1 MSETSS
7 TSQDR
12 DILPDNDR
20 LSRREFLKNGARA
33 VTSLALAQATAIAS
47 QRSTAIPAT
56 RPNFVFVMTNG
67 HRPSALS
74 LMANPIVQT
83 PNFDRIGREGAQLR
97 QAFVI
102 NSLCLPS
109 RATALTGL
117 YSHATGCI
125 DNGDRAIPAQVP
137 MFTDVLRA
145 AGYEVALFGKAHV
158 KDLGKRYWDYYFGF
172 PSAATDYFWPQI
184 EQGARGAVQAPQT
197 FDGYVD
203 DVVTSHALEWVKE
216 KREKPFCLLL
226 WMQSPHAPFFRA
238 RRHLDL
244 YNGVPIPK
252 PATFDDDLKG
262 YPGKPRAFADA
273 DNKIGTYALHSQTRM
288 NSARSLEEVTKDYYA
303 GIVLA
308 DENMGKTFEA
318 LTTLGVLDDTVILFT
333 ADHGFFLGEWRM
345 YDKRF
350 MHEPSIRV
358 PLFIRYPRLI
368 KPGTVVADKMTLN
381 LDWAPT
387 ILDFAGVPVP
397 SQMQGRSLVPLLQG
411 EQPANWR
418 KEWLYEYYEY
428 PGPHNVKKN
437 RGIRT
442 DRYKLMHYYEEP
454 QEFEL
459 YDLQE
464 DPGEL
469 RNLYADARYASLTRE
484 LLARIDELRKETGDL
499 GQPPTSSP
507 AATLNCEQMAMM

>member
-1 MSETSS
+1 MTSIIPS
-7 TSQDR
+7 TD
-12 DILPDNDR
+12 DKV
-20 LSRREFLKNGARA
+20 SRREFLKKSVA
-33 VTSLALAQATAIAS
+33 VVGSLGLTPSMTGQGATAAHIS
-47 QRSTAIPAT
+47 

-74 LMANPIVQT
+74 LAGNPIVKT
-83 PNFDRIGREGAQLR
+83 PNFDRIAHDGIQF
-97 QAFVI
+97 QQSFVI

-109 RATALTGL
+109 RATGLTGL
-117 YSHATGCI
+117 YSHTNGCL
-125 DNGDRAIPAQVP
+125 DNGDREIPSQIP
-137 MFTDVLRA
+137 MFTDLLRN

-172 PSAATDYFWPQI
+172 PSPATDYFWPEI
-184 EQGARGAVQAPQT
+184 EQGAQGAVNPAQT
-197 FDGYVD
+197 FEGYVD
-203 DVVTSHALEWVKE
+203 DVVTDHALRWVNQ
-216 KREKPFCLLL
+216 KRDKPFCLLL

-244 YNGVPIPK
+244 YNGIPIPK

-273 DNKIGTYALHSQTRM
+273 DNKIGTYALHTLTRN

-308 DENMGKTFEA
+308 DENMGKTFET
-318 LTTLGVLDDTVILFT
+318 LTAMGVLDDTLLLFT

-358 PLFIRYPRLI
+358 PLFMRYPRLT
-368 KPGTVVADKMTLN
+368 KPGTVVSDKMALN
-381 LDWAPT
+381 VDWAPT
-387 ILDFAGVPVP
+387 ILDLAGVQIPA
-397 SQMQGRSLVPLLQG
+397 QMQGRSLARFLRG

-418 KEWLYEYYEY
+418 KDWLYEYYEY

-442 DRYKLMHYYEEP
+442 DRYKLIHYYEEP

-469 RNLYADARYASLTRE
+469 HNLYGDAAHAHLARE
-484 LLARIDELRKETGDL
+484 LMNRIVELRRETADVENRPGSTD
-499 GQPPTSSP
+499 GRASR
-507 AATLNCEQMAMM
+507 CETAMM

>member
-1 MSETSS
+1 MIEISNE
-7 TSQDR
+7 SQRKDK
-12 DILPDNDR
+12 
-20 LSRREFLKNGARA
+20 LSRREFLKKTAGA
-33 VTSLALAQATAIAS
+33 VTSLALVEAAASSAQ
-47 QRSTAIPAT
+47 QSTLTQAA
-56 RPNFVFVMTNG
+56 RPNFIFVMTNG

-74 LMANPIVQT
+74 LAGNAIVQT
-83 PNFDRIGREGAQLR
+83 PNFDRIAREGAQLR
-97 QAFVI
+97 QAFVV

-117 YSHATGCI
+117 YSHNTGCI
-125 DNGDRAIPAQVP
+125 DNGDRAIPADVP
-137 MFTDVLRA
+137 MFTDLLRA
-145 AGYEVALFGKAHV
+145 AGYEVGLFGKAHV

-172 PSAATDYFWPQI
+172 PSAVTDYFWPVI
-184 EQGARGAVQAPQT
+184 EQGARGVVQEPQT
-197 FDGYVD
+197 SNGYVD
-203 DVVTSHALEWVKE
+203 DVVATHALEWIKQ
-216 KREKPFCLLL
+216 KRGKPFCLLL
-226 WMQSPHAPFFRA
+226 WLQSPHAPFFRA

-244 YNGVPIPK
+244 YNGIPIPK

-308 DENMGKTFEA
+308 DENMGNTFET
-318 LTTLGVLDDTVILFT
+318 LTAMGVLDDTVVLFT

-368 KPGTVVADKMTLN
+368 KPGTVVPDKMTLN

-387 ILDFAGVPVP
+387 ILDLAGVPIP
-397 SQMQGRSLVPLLQG
+397 SQMQGRSLRPLLHG

-418 KEWLYEYYEY
+418 TDWLYEYYEY

-442 DRYKLMHYYEEP
+442 DRYKLIHYYEEP

-469 RNLYADARYASLTRE
+469 RNLYSEPRFASLTRE
-484 LLARIDELRKETGDL
+484 LLARIDELRKETGDAAK
-499 GQPPTSSP
+499 PPTP
-507 AATLNCEQMAMM
+507 VAAEETNCEQMATM

>member
-1 MSETSS
+1 MT
-7 TSQDR
+7 DMIIAA
-12 DILPDNDR
+12 DDK
-20 LSRREFLKNGARA
+20 LSRREFLMKSAG
-33 VTSLALAQATAIAS
+33 VMGSFALAQSTATAS
-47 QRSTAIPAT
+47 QLSTT
-56 RPNFVFVMTNG
+56 THVSRPNFIFVMTNG

-74 LMANPIVQT
+74 LAGNAIVQT
-83 PNFDRIGREGAQLR
+83 PNFDRIAREGIQLH
-97 QAFVI
+97 QSFVI
-102 NSLCLPS
+102 NALCLPS

-117 YSHATGCI
+117 YSHTTGCL
-125 DNGDRAIPAQVP
+125 DNGDREIPSQLP
-137 MFTDVLRA
+137 LFTDLLRD

-158 KDLGKRYWDYYFGF
+158 KALGKRYWDYYFGF
-172 PSAATDYFWPQI
+172 PSAAADYFWPVI
-184 EQGARGAVQAPQT
+184 EQGAHGVVDTPQT
-197 FDGYVD
+197 FEGYVD
-203 DVVTSHALEWVKE
+203 DVVTARGLEWVKQ

-226 WMQSPHAPFFRA
+226 WLQSPHAPFFRA

-262 YPGKPRAFADA
+262 YPGKPRAFAEA
-273 DNKIGTYALHSQTRM
+273 DNKIGTYALHSQTRI

-308 DENMGKTFEA
+308 DENVGKAFET
-318 LTTLGVLDDTVILFT
+318 LTTMGVLDETVILFT

-368 KPGTVVADKMTLN
+368 KPGLVVADKMAVN

-387 ILDFAGVPVP
+387 ILDLAGVQVP
-397 SQMQGRSLVPLLQG
+397 SEMQGRTLVPLLRG
-411 EQPANWR
+411 EKPASWR
-418 KEWLYEYYEY
+418 KDWLYEYYEY
-428 PGPHNVKKN
+428 PGPHNVRKN

-442 DRYKLMHYYEEP
+442 DRYKLIHYYEEP

-469 RNLYADARYASLTRE
+469 RNLHGEAAYTQLERE
-484 LLARIDELRKETGDL
+484 LLNRIAELRRETGDV
-499 GQPPTSSP
+499 QHR
-507 AATLNCEQMAMM
+507 ATLTGVGAPNCE